1 MPAFTGAAG
10 VSLAATATTAGG
22 WDVFEPLLTTTIA
35 TAVLTS
41 VMVTAWP
48 LLWPRGQ
55 ARPLRRRKT
64 AQLLPTPEDGSDGDS
79 DSSLVYGAASVVS
92 CIPFTNWVAWAGLA
106 LLSEGESSGKQQAP
120 AQSRAGRYAAFAA
133 VYSLPYLHCGL
144 ELDSLAVVSLL
155 VGIAHMQLEFALLGS
170 DGNGGGSSAG
180 DDLPASISDWL
191 STWAQQPSNRL
202 QQRRALG
209 PPKARPAPVR
219 RAAPGAAD
227 AEAAPR
233 SASPTVARQ
242 LGERIG
248 ELTATLA
255 TLRTDFAAGK
265 ADGQLRT
272 TLLVQEQDAQAEL
285 EALRCASGEDLRRW
299 DEQYKL
305 RTATRVQLLQLARR
319 RGLVGASRL
328 SKRELVDA
336 LEASLVVQ
344 GAALGEEGT
353 ADDGRRRAAE

>member
-1 MPAFTGAAG
+1 
-10 VSLAATATTAGG
+10 
-22 WDVFEPLLTTTIA
+22 
-35 TAVLTS
+35 
-41 VMVTAWP
+41 
-48 LLWPRGQ
+48 
-55 ARPLRRRKT
+55 
-64 AQLLPTPEDGSDGDS
+64 
-79 DSSLVYGAASVVS
+79 
-92 CIPFTNWVAWAGLA
+92 
-106 LLSEGESSGKQQAP
+106 
-120 AQSRAGRYAAFAA
+120 
-133 VYSLPYLHCGL
+133 
-144 ELDSLAVVSLL
+144 
-155 VGIAHMQLEFALLGS
+155 MQLEFALLRS
-170 DGNGGGSSAG
+170 DGNGGGNGGGSSAG
-180 DDLPASISDWL
+180 DDLQASISDWL
-191 STWAQQPSNRL
+191 STWTQQPSNRL
-202 QQRRALG
+202 QQQRRALG

-233 SASPTVARQ
+233 SAAPSVARQ

-272 TLLVQEQDAQAEL
+272 TLLVQEQEAQAEL
-285 EALRCASGEDLRRW
+285 EALRCASGEDLRQW

-305 RTATRVQLLQLARR
+305 RTATRVQLLQLARG

-344 GAALGEEGT
+344 GAALGGAGEEGT
-353 ADDGRRRAAE
+353 ADDGQRRAAE